1 MQGSDLTYIVMP
13 VAILPAL
20 FALFALFAPPFTA
33 ALAVS

>member
-20 FALFALFAPPFTA
+20 FALFAPPFTA